1 MASALIPLTQRS
13 AARYNSTVSPRAVSI
28 YVLSKSKLLCYLQ
41 CPKKLWLS
49 VHRED
54 LSSNDS
60 EGNTGF
66 TAGQKVGDV
75 VRRVFDPKGTGEQ
88 VEASAYNRRKKSR
101 FEKRGNSIQGVT
113 FVMHSAQSLPYI
125 SFC

>member
-1 MASALIPLTQRS
+1 
-13 AARYNSTVSPRAVSI
+13 
-28 YVLSKSKLLCYLQ
+28 VLSKSQLLCYLQ

-54 LSSNDS
+54 LSNNDS
-60 EGNTGF
+60 EGSNGF

-88 VEASAYNRRKKSR
+88 VDVQALGLDRAYLRSQQLLGAGEAIFEGGYSAAGASYLRMCCSRWERVVRRPGGWWR
-101 FEKRGNSIQGVT
+101 
-113 FVMHSAQSLPYI
+113 
-125 SFC
+125 